1 MLSRLFAF
9 PNPVND
15 YAARLVAGAVAT
27 MAITIIF
34 FDVRWMAGVL
44 AYGFLARVLTGPRLS
59 PLALLATKLLIPLA
73 GNPEKLVPGPPK
85 RFAQA
90 IGVGFS
96 LTGLVL
102 MLLGAVTAA
111 KVVIGVL
118 CLFALA
124 ESLVGFCAGCFVFNY
139 LMAWGIIPSAVCEAC
154 RQYAPPT
161 VDDSAG

>member
-1 MLSRLFAF
+1 VLSRLFAF
-9 PNPVND
+9 PNLVND

-27 MAITIIF
+27 MAIMIVF
-34 FDVRWMAGVL
+34 FDVGWMVGLL

-59 PLALLATKLLIPLA
+59 PLALLATRVLIPLA
-73 GNPEKLVPGPPK
+73 GNPEKPVPGPPK

-96 LTGLVL
+96 STGLVL
-102 MLLGAVTAA
+102 MLLGAVTAS

-124 ESLVGFCAGCFVFNY
+124 ESLVGFCAGCFVFSY
-139 LMAWGIIPSAVCEAC
+139 LMAWGVIPSAVCEAC
-154 RQYAPPT
+154 QRYLPPT
-161 VDDSAG
+161 VEG